1 MFCIHFKL
9 FLSQVTAVPCQD
21 SKWKYT
27 SIEFVIDKQF
37 NDIDTAL
44 EAQYNKVK
52 LEDNKFRVN
61 TVGVVYFLC
70 FIFFCIS

>member
-1 MFCIHFKL
+1 MEICG
-9 FLSQVTAVPCQD
+9 
-21 SKWKYT
+21 YT
-27 SIEFVIDKQF
+27 SIEFVIDEQF

-61 TVGVVYFLC
+61 TVEMIEKKVKIKYNDHK
-70 FIFFCIS
+70 IKK